1 MEEPSR
7 YICGEAAIAYIF
19 SANEGQGRGVVLAL
33 AAYGASHSEIA
44 AALDV
49 PTSALSEIDRYHMQ
63 LGSGA
68 AQGRLL
74 DLLWKKAEGGN
85 ASVMTSSTVII
96 PGCASCRPSCGSKWS
111 FHSPYRSRSQ
121 GLT

>member
-1 MEEPSR
+1 MADGKSSGPSNQLPTKSVRMEEPSR

-85 ASVMTSSTVII
+85 ASVMM
-96 PGCASCRPSCGSKWS
+96 W
-111 FHSPYRSRSQ
+111 
-121 GLT
+121 LM